1 MAKRRSAADYMSV
14 IYAQDDFSEFLQF
27 YGLPSF
33 SHTVSLLSTTI
44 YGFFVE
50 FYSLIRCFLLDKT
63 SFDGL
68 SYFHAG
74 RIRSIKQM
82 FDDAGHLICTG
93 LAGFRA
99 SILHQSRGQFA
110 EGSVPYI

>member
-1 MAKRRSAADYMSV
+1 MV
-14 IYAQDDFSEFLQF
+14 
-27 YGLPSF
+27 
-33 SHTVSLLSTTI
+33 
-44 YGFFVE
+44 FFVE

-68 SYFHAG
+68 LYFHAG
-74 RIRSIKQM
+74 RIRSIKQT